1 MYNEINAWLN
11 AVLQQPIPR
20 EVAAFCFNLY
30 EMEQNQWSMEL
41 IGTEVFDLE
50 DMDWAC
56 EEVTDFGT
64 RNHPL
69 IWNQEAKWEDVLEEM
84 IQILHTYLKTEP
96 YAEKLKSR
104 KGIGIGFADGDIE
117 ILSTK

>member
-1 MYNEINAWLN
+1 MYNEISTWMNRI
-11 AVLQQPIPR
+11 LQQPIPD
-20 EVAAFCFNLY
+20 EVVAFCLNLY
-30 EMEQNQWSMEL
+30 EMEQDQWAMEP
-41 IGTEVFDLE
+41 IGTETFNLE

-69 IWNQEAKWEDVLEEM
+69 IWKQEAKWEDVLEEM
-84 IQILHTYLKTEP
+84 IQMLRTYLETEP
-96 YAEKLKSR
+96 YAKKWKSR
-104 KGIGIGFADGDIE
+104 EGIGIGFADGDIT